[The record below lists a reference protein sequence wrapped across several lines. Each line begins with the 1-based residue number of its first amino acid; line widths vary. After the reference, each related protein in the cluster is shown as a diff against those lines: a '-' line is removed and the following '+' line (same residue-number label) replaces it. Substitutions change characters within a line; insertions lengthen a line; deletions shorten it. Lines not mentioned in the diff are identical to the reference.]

1 MKVCRLS
8 AAQEVQLGQEAGQ
21 AFAFL
26 CGLAG
31 EGMDRTRREQ
41 LWAVANNAALL
52 RFSLKE
58 GHIRCLTAR
67 WSCCTGW
74 SWDRSP
80 DWHSSI
86 SSDLRREHDAG
97 RKDAGKSECVFAQQL
112 FCAAFKED
120 DRTER

>member
-8 AAQEVQLGQEAGQ
+8 AAQEVQLGQEAGR

-58 GHIRCLTAR
+58 GAYPVFDSAGGAAAPDGAGTDRPTGTAV
-67 WSCCTGW
+67 S
-74 SWDRSP
+74 
-80 DWHSSI
+80 
-86 SSDLRREHDAG
+86 
-97 RKDAGKSECVFAQQL
+97 
-112 FCAAFKED
+112 AAI
-120 DRTER
+120 

>member
-8 AAQEVQLGQEAGQ
+8 AAQEVQLGQEAGR

-58 GHIRCLTAR
+58 GAY
-67 WSCCTGW
+67 
-74 SWDRSP
+74 P
-80 DWHSSI
+80 
-86 SSDLRREHDAG
+86 
-97 RKDAGKSECVFAQQL
+97 VFDSAVEL
-112 FCAAFKED
+112 LHRMEL
-120 DRTER
+120 

>member
-8 AAQEVQLGQEAGQ
+8 AAQEVQLGQEAGR
-21 AFAFL
+21 AFALL

-58 GHIRCLTAR
+58 GAYPVFDSAVELLHRMELGQIAR
-67 WSCCTGW
+67 
-74 SWDRSP
+74 
-80 DWHSSI
+80 
-86 SSDLRREHDAG
+86 L
-97 RKDAGKSECVFAQQL
+97 AQQYQ
-112 FCAAFKED
+112 
-120 DRTER
+120 

>member
-8 AAQEVQLGQEAGQ
+8 AAQEVQLGQEAGR

-52 RFSLKE
+52 FDSAVELLHRMEL
-58 GHIRCLTAR
+58 GQIAR
-67 WSCCTGW
+67 
-74 SWDRSP
+74 
-80 DWHSSI
+80 
-86 SSDLRREHDAG
+86 L
-97 RKDAGKSECVFAQQL
+97 AQQYQQR
-112 FCAAFKED
+112 FE
-120 DRTER
+120 ERA